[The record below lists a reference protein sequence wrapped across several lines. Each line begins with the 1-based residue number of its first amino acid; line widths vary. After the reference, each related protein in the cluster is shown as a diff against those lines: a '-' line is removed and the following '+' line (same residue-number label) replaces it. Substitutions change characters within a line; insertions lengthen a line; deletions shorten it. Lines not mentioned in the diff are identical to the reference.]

1 MQLQTVSERGRDT
14 LRFGLVSA
22 GAELSFWLFH
32 HFADQLFDSDVV
44 YRGFFSFFLKR

>member
-1 MQLQTVSERGRDT
+1 MRVQTVSERGRDT

-32 HFADQLFDSDVV
+32 HFADQLFDSDAV
-44 YRGFFSFFLKR
+44 YRVFGCFFFFL